1 MSEDMEN
8 DLEWYKG
15 FLEIVDKNEC
25 IDKLPENKPHIEKI
39 KDYVL
44 LLEFLKGEEERLLK
58 KLNLSSEDA
67 ARAREYIKKMLT
79 WREKIKKEA
88 MNNTN

>member
-15 FLEIVDKNEC
+15 FLEIVDKKDF
-25 IDKLPENKPHIEKI
+25 IDKLPETKPHIEKI

-44 LLEFLKGEEERLLK
+44 LLEFLKGEEERLLR
-58 KLNLSSEDA
+58 KLNLSDVDA
-67 ARAREYIKKMLT
+67 AHAREYIKKMLT
-79 WREKIKKEA
+79 WREKIKKDV